1 MRTGSDCIR
10 MFCRMRRHKDGG
22 ERMKAKTVRVM
33 QAVVGSRLVALSVVA
48 GTVLF
53 LGAVA
58 WA

>member
-1 MRTGSDCIR
+1 
-10 MFCRMRRHKDGG
+10 
-22 ERMKAKTVRVM
+22 MKAMRALRPM
-33 QAVVGSRLVALSVVA
+33 MGARYAAAAVVV

>member
-1 MRTGSDCIR
+1 
-10 MFCRMRRHKDGG
+10 
-22 ERMKAKTVRVM
+22 MKAKTVRVM
-33 QAVVGSRLVALSVVA
+33 QAVVGSRLVALAVVA